1 VFFGTPEWAVPSL
14 AALLASEIE
23 VAAVITNPDRAA
35 GRGLRD
41 RQSPV
46 KRAAVAAGLPVMQPE
61 RVRDADFHRQFVQLR
76 PDIAVVVAFGKLLPP
91 ELLAVPPLGFVNA
104 HFSLLPA
111 YRGAA
116 PVQWTLINGDAVTGI
131 SIMVLTEGMDEG
143 PLLASESLTV
153 DATDTAATLGRQLAE
168 TAAPLLVR
176 TVLRYGEGVLT
187 PTPQALQ
194 GVSLA
199 PKLTSDDVRIDW
211 SRGASDIHNLIR
223 GANPEPGAW
232 STFRAKRMKLLA
244 SAPMGPDREEPAGHI
259 ELVPEG
265 LLVTCGTGR
274 LLVTEA
280 QLEGKRPLPGAEL
293 GRGLHLRKGDRF
305 DG

>member
-1 VFFGTPEWAVPSL
+1 MFFGTPEWAVPSL
-14 AALLASEIE
+14 TALLASEIE
-23 VAAVITNPDRAA
+23 VAAVVTNPDRAA

-41 RQSPV
+41 RESPV
-46 KRAAVAAGLPVMQPE
+46 KRAALAAGTPVIQPE
-61 RVRDADFHRQFVQLR
+61 RIRDADFHRQFVELR
-76 PDIAVVVAFGKLLPP
+76 PDVAVVVAYGKLLPP
-91 ELLAVPPLGFVNA
+91 DLLAVPPLGFVNA

-116 PVQWTLINGDAVTGI
+116 PVQWTLINGDPVTGI

-143 PLLASESLTV
+143 PLLASQSVIV
-153 DATDTAATLGRQLAE
+153 DPTDTAATLGQRLAA
-168 TAAPLLVR
+168 TAAPLLVD
-176 TVLRYGEGVLT
+176 TVLRYGDGLLT
-187 PTPQALQ
+187 PTPQPEE

-199 PKLTSDDVRIDW
+199 PKLRSNDVRIDW
-211 SRGASDIHNLIR
+211 SRGAIEVHNLIR

-244 SAPMGPDREEPAGHI
+244 SAPVHADTEGPPGHI
-259 ELVPEG
+259 EVVSDG
-265 LLVTCGTGR
+265 LMVTCGTGA

-280 QLEGKRPLPGAEL
+280 QLEGKRPLPAPEL
-293 GRGLHLRKGDRF
+293 GRGLHLQEGDRF